1 MYADVDKPMLL
12 AEDEII
18 VANDEDVEEI
28 TYQIFSR
35 HIKALEELAT
45 K

>member
-1 MYADVDKPMLL
+1 MYADVDKPMPL

-18 VANDEDVEEI
+18 IANDDDVDEI
-28 TYQIFSR
+28 TSRIFSK
-35 HIKALEELAT
+35 HIKALEELAS